1 MQHAKKSDVKKQDFI
16 IVKEKNN
23 IDIAKIVA
31 PHALQ
36 IGIDGFK
43 GSSLKVYG
51 SGFICG
57 SLEIIGGVKG
67 ALKLPDGTTSIRSG
81 AGIKVSDARDG
92 SVTLSVGTSTGGVE
106 TLVRSGDGLMSS
118 VVNGI
123 LTLSLNRETTLP
135 YFSAGAG
142 MRISRVS
149 NHYTL
154 ALDTDYIAASEAGVI
169 VNAGSGL
176 VGTEIGGKL
185 SLSINESI
193 VMRQSSLIPGSGI
206 SFSTGS
212 DGKITIS
219 SVTSS
224 MSQQTVQA
232 TDGITGSLFNN
243 ILTISLDRTGIAA
256 LSGSTFTG
264 PVIAGSGLSG
274 SLTTLADGSSPY
286 LIAGQGIQISTG
298 SSGQVQISSL
308 SSASASAG
316 TEIVMNAQPVGQM
329 NGENLVFSLDHE
341 PADKNAFMLWLN
353 GQLMSYGFDYS
364 INGQE
369 ITFINSIP
377 PESADKI
384 RVMYSKQSI
393 TKLYAMN
400 VVPQQITAA
409 GNQINVISLP
419 NEPAPQDSL
428 MLFLNGQLLTQG
440 NSNDYSIVGKNV
452 YPLKSFLVEDII
464 RATYSYVA

>member
-1 MQHAKKSDVKKQDFI
+1 
-16 IVKEKNN
+16 
-23 IDIAKIVA
+23 
-31 PHALQ
+31 
-36 IGIDGFK
+36 
-43 GSSLKVYG
+43 
-51 SGFICG
+51 
-57 SLEIIGGVKG
+57 
-67 ALKLPDGTTSIRSG
+67 
-81 AGIKVSDARDG
+81 
-92 SVTLSVGTSTGGVE
+92 
-106 TLVRSGDGLMSS
+106 
-118 VVNGI
+118 
-123 LTLSLNRETTLP
+123 
-135 YFSAGAG
+135 
-142 MRISRVS
+142 
-149 NHYTL
+149 
-154 ALDTDYIAASEAGVI
+154 
-169 VNAGSGL
+169 
-176 VGTEIGGKL
+176 
-185 SLSINESI
+185 
-193 VMRQSSLIPGSGI
+193 
-206 SFSTGS
+206 
-212 DGKITIS
+212 
-219 SVTSS
+219 

-256 LSGSTFTG
+256 LNGSTFTG

-341 PADKNAFMLWLN
+341 PADRNAFMLWLN

>member
-1 MQHAKKSDVKKQDFI
+1 MQQAKKSDIRKQDFI
-16 IVKEKNN
+16 VVKEKNN

-31 PHALQ
+31 PHELQ

-43 GSSLKVYG
+43 GSSLKVNG
-51 SGFICG
+51 NGFIGG
-57 SLEIIGGVKG
+57 SLEIVGGVRG
-67 ALKLPDGTTSIRSG
+67 ALKLPDGTTSIKSG
-81 AGIKVSDARDG
+81 AGIKVSDAKDG

-106 TLVRSGDGLMSS
+106 TLIKPGDGLMSS
-118 VVNGI
+118 VINGI

-135 YFSAGAG
+135 HFSAGAG

-149 NHYTL
+149 NYYTL

-169 VNAGSGL
+169 VNADSGL
-176 VGTEIGGKL
+176 VGSEVDGKL
-185 SLSINESI
+185 SLSIDQSV
-193 VMRQSSLIPGSGI
+193 VMRKSSLIPGSGI

-232 TDGITGSLFNN
+232 TNGISGSLFNN

-264 PVIAGSGLSG
+264 PVIASSGLSG

-308 SSASASAG
+308 SSASASTG
-316 TEIVMNAQPVGQM
+316 TEIVMNAQPIGQM
-329 NGENLVFSLDHE
+329 NGENLVFSIDHV
-341 PADKNAFMLWLN
+341 PADKNSFMLWLN
-353 GQLMSYGFDYS
+353 GQLMSYGSDYS

-369 ITFINSIP
+369 ITFVNSIP
-377 PESADKI
+377 PEPADVI

-400 VVPQQITAA
+400 IVPQQIAVA
-409 GNQINVISLP
+409 GSQINVISLP
-419 NEPAPQDSL
+419 NEPEPQDSL

-440 NSNDYSIVGKNV
+440 DDNDYSVVGKNV
-452 YPLKSFLVEDII
+452 YPLKSFFVEDII

>member
-1 MQHAKKSDVKKQDFI
+1 MQQAKKSDVKKQDFI

-51 SGFICG
+51 SGLICG
-57 SLEIIGGVKG
+57 SLEIIGGVRG

-329 NGENLVFSLDHE
+329 NGENLVFSLDHA

-353 GQLMSYGFDYS
+353 GQLMSYGSDYS

-377 PESADKI
+377 PEPADKI

-393 TKLYAMN
+393 AKLYAMN

-452 YPLKSFLVEDII
+452 YPLKSFLLEDII
-464 RATYSYVA
+464 RVTYSYVA